1 MQNKKYQWI
10 LFDADETLFHFDDFQ
25 GLQRMFAKFNVEF
38 TAEDYKAYKKTNTE
52 LWLQHQDGKITV
64 QELHHQRFAAWVRE
78 LPFTP
83 LELDAHFL
91 DALIEICSVLDG
103 VDDLLQMLKGK
114 VKLGIITNGYTKL
127 MHARLERFG
136 YHDHFDALVISEQ
149 VGVAKP
155 HPGIFEHA
163 LELMG
168 NPPPEKV
175 LMVGDNPVS
184 DILGGH
190 NAGMDTCWLNMHNQS
205 LPKNITPHYQIS
217 SINELK
223 QLLQKFV
230 CNRNSN

>member
-1 MQNKKYQWI
+1 MKEKQYQWI
-10 LFDADETLFHFDDFQ
+10 LFDADETLFHFDDFS
-25 GLQRMFAKFNVEF
+25 GLQRMFAKFNVQF

-52 LWLQHQDGKITV
+52 LWLQYQDGKITV
-64 QELHHQRFAAWVRE
+64 EELHHQRFSAWVRE
-78 LPFTP
+78 LPLSP
-83 LELDAHFL
+83 LDLNNHFL
-91 DALIEICSVLDG
+91 EAMIEICSALDG
-103 VDDLLQMLKGK
+103 VDDLLQMLNGK

-163 LELMG
+163 LDLMG

-184 DILGGH
+184 DILGGL
-190 NAGMDTCWLNMHNQS
+190 NAGMDTCWLNITNQTA
-205 LPKNITPHYQIS
+205 PEGVIPHYQVT
-217 SINELK
+217 SIAELE
-223 QLLQKFV
+223 QLLQD
-230 CNRNSN
+230 CIC